1 MKDLFDRLRSSL
13 SPSKVGKE
21 LKQTFRS
28 LSNRDY
34 RVYSLGQVISL
45 CGTWMQTVALSWL
58 VYRLTGSAAALGM
71 VSFASGMP
79 LLVFTYFGGMIADR
93 FDRRRILLTTQTLAM
108 LQAIVLTFLTV
119 TGLVSV
125 PWIVALALIAGTIT
139 AVELPARQSFVP
151 DLVGKSDLTNAIGI
165 NSAIWNVS
173 RTIGPA
179 LGGVLIGIFGEAACF
194 GFNAVSYLAA
204 LVSLLM
210 LSHIATTGGAK
221 QDGKTDAKPKDKKSD
236 SIWPILMSPEIKSV
250 LLLSAA
256 TSMFGFQYG
265 VLLPVVADKVL
276 GGGASTLG
284 FLSAAAG
291 SGALIGSLALANRGD
306 SKILR
311 RGIGFACLTLACAIG
326 LIAYS
331 AWLPLS
337 FIAVAIAGACI
348 SIQLSGGSSLVQA
361 VTEPDKRGRI
371 MGVYS
376 TFMVGFT
383 PFAAMIAGWLAE
395 LIGVSF
401 TLYVSALSVFVSAL
415 LYLAYTKKRLASLDD
430 EGENK

>member
-1 MKDLFDRLRSSL
+1 MKDFFDRLRSLL
-13 SPSKVGKE
+13 SPSKVGQE

-28 LSNRDY
+28 LHNRDF
-34 RVYSLGQVISL
+34 RVYATGQVVSL

-71 VSFASGMP
+71 VSFASGVP

-93 FDRRRILLTTQTLAM
+93 YDRRRILLTTQTLAM

-119 TGLVSV
+119 TGLITV
-125 PWIVALALIAGTIT
+125 PLIVALALIAGTIT
-139 AVELPARQSFVP
+139 AVELPARQSFIP
-151 DLVGKSDLTNAIGI
+151 DLIGKDELTNAIGI

-179 LGGVLIGIFGEAACF
+179 LGGVLIGIFGESVCF

-204 LVSLLM
+204 LISLCM
-210 LSHIATTGGAK
+210 IGAAATTGGASK
-221 QDGKTDAKPKDKKSD
+221 EPRKAKAKGDKSD

-250 LLLSAA
+250 MLLSAA

-291 SGALIGSLALANRGD
+291 SGALIGSLALANRGN

-331 AWLPLS
+331 TVLTLS
-337 FIAVAIAGACI
+337 FVAVAIAGACI
-348 SIQLSGGSSLVQA
+348 SIQLSGGNSLVQS
-361 VTEPDKRGRI
+361 TIEPDKRGRI
-371 MGVYS
+371 MGVFS
-376 TFMVGFT
+376 TFMVGFS

-401 TLYVSALSVFVSAL
+401 TLYVSALSVFVSAG
-415 LYLAYTKKRLASLDD
+415 LYLAYTKRLPASTDD